1 MIRLALLRH
10 GPTVWNHEGRLQ
22 GRTDIPLHP
31 AAIAE
36 LSSFALPP
44 GWAAADLVTSPL
56 KRARQ
61 TAELLVGDAA
71 RIEPALVEMNW
82 GQFEGARGR
91 DLRAD
96 PGSGFRDVEDWGWDY
111 SPPGGESVG
120 ALRDRI
126 VPWISTLQKDTIAVS
141 HIGVMRVILALAT
154 NWQFEGPAPFRIKR
168 KRLYVVHV
176 DGSDLCL
183 VPDPKRLRHSGL

>member
-36 LSSFALPP
+36 LSSVALPP
-44 GWAAADLVTSPL
+44 GWAAADIVTSPL

-61 TAELLVGDAA
+61 TAELLVGGAA
-71 RIEPALVEMNW
+71 RIEPALIEMNW

-91 DLRAD
+91 EGAIAPERLHDQVLVDALQARV
-96 PGSGFRDVEDWGWDY
+96 VELGRRGD
-111 SPPGGESVG
+111 GGDKQQG
-120 ALRDRI
+120 
-126 VPWISTLQKDTIAVS
+126 
-141 HIGVMRVILALAT
+141 
-154 NWQFEGPAPFRIKR
+154 KR
-168 KRLYVVHV
+168 
-176 DGSDLCL
+176 C
-183 VPDPKRLRHSGL
+183 